1 MIYVVD
7 YCLNHMNDKG
17 AKESF
22 QVCYDTDMR
31 DGMIK
36 YLYDNNLV
44 VDGKKPVDVSVEI
57 GSRCIYIYPY

>member
-1 MIYVVD
+1 
-7 YCLNHMNDKG
+7 MNDKG